1 MAPRAASVTRTL
13 RCLGLAA
20 LAFAN
25 SIVAT
30 ETDLLSVLSKQDNL
44 TTFLEL
50 VKDHQDIYNSLPTDP
65 GVTII
70 APNDAAFVKGS
81 GWDRDERSIPVWLT
95 YGILDDVVNL
105 GNLEPGDTIS
115 LSTLLDSPAHA
126 NVTGGQKVFATV
138 QPGGEV
144 ILTSGSGTH
153 VTVVGLDIPFDGGVV
168 QIIESLMVTP
178 ARLEHSIRDSY
189 TDLSA
194 FLGALYAADLVQEF
208 AETPNATILAPH
220 NHAFQRFAGTFE
232 NMDQD
237 ELRRVLRYHLVPDAM
252 LRASDLTNNTN
263 LATNAEDGEKVHITR
278 FINDIY
284 VNSAKIIQTDLL
296 VANGIIQM
304 IDSVLNAD
312 QHDARPDVTRSA
324 QIPVFTATGQ
334 TATGTAAA
342 VPFTSE
348 LPCTASCPSSASHQ
362 PTGTAESEGT
372 SEATSATSDNA
383 AAPTGLPAGLGMG
396 VAAAGLV
403 GMGLLGVV

>member
-1 MAPRAASVTRTL
+1 MGKL
-13 RCLGLAA
+13 
-20 LAFAN
+20 
-25 SIVAT
+25 
-30 ETDLLSVLSKQDNL
+30 Q
-44 TTFLEL
+44 
-50 VKDHQDIYNSLPTDP
+50 
-65 GVTII
+65 II
-70 APNDAAFVKGS
+70 APNDAAFVKGA
-81 GWDRDERSIPVWLT
+81 GWDQKEESIPVWLT

-115 LSTLLDSPAHA
+115 LTTLLDSPAHA

-153 VTVVGLDIPFDGGVV
+153 VTVVGLDIPFEGGVV

-178 ARLEHSIRDSY
+178 TRLEHSIRNAY

-194 FLGALYAADLVQEF
+194 FLGALYAADLVSEF

-232 NMDQD
+232 TMDRD
-237 ELRRVLRYHLVPDAM
+237 DLRRILRYHLVPDAM

-263 LATNAEDGEKVHITR
+263 LATNADDGEDVHITR

-304 IDSVLNAD
+304 IDSVLNTD
-312 QHDARPDVTRSA
+312 QPDARPDVTRSA
-324 QIPVFTATGQ
+324 QAPVFTATGQ

-348 LPCTASCPSSASHQ
+348 LPCSASCSSSASWASHR
-362 PTGTAESEGT
+362 PTGTAGSGDAGEESP
-372 SEATSATSDNA
+372 ASDNA
-383 AAPTGLPAGLGMG
+383 AVPTGLPPGLAMG
-396 VAAAGLV
+396 VAAAGIV

>member
-1 MAPRAASVTRTL
+1 MSPRATSVTRTF
-13 RCLGLAA
+13 RSLGLAA

-25 SIVAT
+25 SIAAT
-30 ETDLLSVLSKQDNL
+30 ETDLLSVLSRQDNL
-44 TTFLEL
+44 TTFLDL
-50 VKDHQDIYNSLPTDP
+50 VKDHPDIYNILPTDT

-70 APNDAAFVKGS
+70 APNDAAFVKGA
-81 GWDRDERSIPVWLT
+81 GWDQDEQRIPVWLT

-115 LSTLLDSPAHA
+115 LSTLLNSPAHA
-126 NVTGGQKVFATV
+126 NVTGGQKVFVTV

-144 ILTSGSGTH
+144 ILSSGSGTH

-168 QIIESLMVTP
+168 QITESLMVTP
-178 ARLEHSIRDSY
+178 TRLEHSIRNSY

-232 NMDQD
+232 DMDQD

-252 LRASDLTNNTN
+252 LRASDLLNNTN
-263 LATNAEDGEKVHITR
+263 VATGAEDGEKVYITR

-284 VNSAKIIQTDLL
+284 VNTAKIIQTDLL

-304 IDSVLNAD
+304 IDSVLNVD
-312 QHDARPDVTRSA
+312 EHDARPDVTRSA
-324 QIPVFTATGQ
+324 QVPVFTATGQ
-334 TATGTAAA
+334 TAAGTAAA
-342 VPFTSE
+342 IPFTSA
-348 LPCTASCPSSASHQ
+348 LPCTASCVLSSSYQ
-362 PTGTAESEGT
+362 PTGTAESE
-372 SEATSATSDNA
+372 ATSTISDNA
-383 AAPTGLPAGLGMG
+383 AVPTGLPVGLGMG